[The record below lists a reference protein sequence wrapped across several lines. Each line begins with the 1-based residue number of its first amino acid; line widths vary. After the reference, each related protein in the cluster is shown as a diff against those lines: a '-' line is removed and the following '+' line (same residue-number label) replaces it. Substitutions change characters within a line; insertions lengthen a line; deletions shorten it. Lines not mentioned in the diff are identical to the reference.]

1 MLPVK
6 RLVSAGPHLM
16 RRYGRIFVSL
26 ALLLYGL
33 IRIGVGSLLFGQEVG
48 WLNLPAFQGPIE
60 DIGGF
65 LDRSADKQIVPVS
78 VAGYLGYIA
87 LMGLVLAVGA
97 IGSLRNR
104 SFGLTFIGL
113 FLVMYA
119 LLFINFQTI
128 NPKILHLAAC
138 AILFGL
144 LLWLNRTHR
153 GTA

>member
-1 MLPVK
+1 
-6 RLVSAGPHLM
+6 M
-16 RRYGRIFVSL
+16 RRYVRIFVSL

-48 WLNLPAFQGPIE
+48 WLDLAAFQGPVA

-87 LMGLVLAVGA
+87 LMGLVLTVGA
-97 IGSLRNR
+97 VGSLRNR
-104 SFGLTFIGL
+104 SFGLILIAL
-113 FLVMYA
+113 FLVLYA
-119 LLFINFQTI
+119 ALFVNFQTI
-128 NPKILHLAAC
+128 NPKILHLAVC

-144 LLWLNRTHR
+144 LLWLSRTQR
-153 GTA
+153 RAT